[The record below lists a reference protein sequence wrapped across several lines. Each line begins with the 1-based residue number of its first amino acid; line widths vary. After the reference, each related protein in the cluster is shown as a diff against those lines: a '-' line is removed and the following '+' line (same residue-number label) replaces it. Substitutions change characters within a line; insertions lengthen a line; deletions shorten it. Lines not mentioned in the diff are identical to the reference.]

1 VHRRFLPL
9 LLVVAVVAFPGGAAA
24 AWALHGSGPGA
35 AQAKA
40 LAAGNAPAG
49 SVTGH
54 KVKVTWTASSYTN
67 GGVAAAGYIIKRY
80 NASTGVLQTILSAC
94 TGTIVG
100 LTCTESSVPSGTWQ
114 YTVTPATANWRG
126 PESPKSAVVSV

>member
-1 VHRRFLPL
+1 M
-9 LLVVAVVAFPGGAAA
+9 LLVAAVVAFPGGAAA
-24 AWALHGSGPGA
+24 AWALHGSGGGA
-35 AQAKA
+35 AQAKT
-40 LAAGNAPAG
+40 LGAGNAPSG

-67 GGVAAAGYIIKRY
+67 GGAAAAGYIVRRY
-80 NASTGVLQTILSAC
+80 NTTGVLQTILSAC
-94 TGTIVG
+94 TGTIAA

-126 PESPKSAVVSV
+126 PESAKSAVVTV